1 MRHHRRARTFTKLSA
16 AIFVALAA
24 AACGVFSG
32 PPPAQREPGFRADS
46 VRRPA
51 VFVRVSI
58 SQDFEE
64 REWNRIGSEY
74 QGAVEEALNRL
85 GLLPVDTTFA
95 AGAGQHPLE
104 GLDRARPL
112 ARARETGAEHLLI
125 VDARLARGR
134 VTLCP
139 ESKQPRS
146 GTAAF
151 WEAGLEIRR
160 ASNGQPLL
168 VKPGEGRAVEVDVDC
183 RTGQVTRRKSM
194 DVMIEESVDAVLA
207 PFGPR

>member
-1 MRHHRRARTFTKLSA
+1 MARTFTRLTA
-16 AIFVALAA
+16 ATVVALAA
-24 AACGVFSG
+24 VACGVFSG
-32 PPPAQREPGFRADS
+32 PPSAQREPGFKAGS

-51 VFVRVSI
+51 LFVRVSI

-64 REWNRIGSEY
+64 RERGRIGSEY

-85 GLLPVDTTFA
+85 GLIPVDTTLAF
-95 AGAGQHPLE
+95 GAGQRPLE
-104 GLDRARPL
+104 DLDRARTL

-134 VTLCP
+134 VTLCR

-151 WEAGLEIRR
+151 WEARLEILR
-160 ASNGQPLL
+160 ASDGQPLL
-168 VKPGEGRAVEVDVDC
+168 VEPGEAPAVEVDVDC
-183 RTGQVTRRKSM
+183 RTGKVTRRKTM
-194 DVMIEESVDAVLA
+194 DVMIEESVGAVLA